1 VDIRAQKE
9 KNKLIV
15 ITCPFRTVMSFQL
28 FRYNCSLNLLRA
40 TDLRMPRVVIHA
52 SHKYFWGKEKERLLQ
67 FNKTEGGSLLLAP
80 RTTSNKVE

>member
-1 VDIRAQKE
+1 
-9 KNKLIV
+9 
-15 ITCPFRTVMSFQL
+15 
-28 FRYNCSLNLLRA
+28 
-40 TDLRMPRVVIHA
+40 MPRVVIHA